1 MFSFHVLCFSY
12 EEPDKCLVLY
22 GDDQGCVNILA
33 LASVGE
39 LLRTWKKL
47 PKVDNI
53 PNTSISNAVTSPDVN
68 YVRWKVHGDWVTQLN
83 YYDSIKAVISSCNHE
98 PTALVIGCTMGAS
111 YVHQK
116 MKDNQ
121 DVWENVKARKS
132 QAFLG
137 LPQRRAEGDHTVFHI
152 YKGVKAFSFC
162 RRKNLL
168 LTGGMDRIIRVWNPY
183 LPGKPIGL
191 LKSHTAPVLYIH
203 VSAEDNKIFSMS
215 TDNTVKIWDLDS
227 HDCLFSASAK
237 ASGITGELA
246 ACLYLPHLRTL
257 CVATNAMALL
267 HLRLRCPLE
276 PHLVVSHREPVVCCR
291 YNPVF
296 RQVVSC
302 SEASVVKVWDFE
314 TGALSSEFIGA
325 HGNTGITCL
334 TFDSSGRRL
343 VTGGR
348 DGRLKIWNYN
358 NGHCLHTLE
367 HDEKQCEV
375 CDCVYLEVN
384 QNKCIIAVGWDRRIN
399 VYFNQG
405 HKEDILCVTQCPPFL
420 LATSSYDGEII
431 IWNVISGH
439 VYCKLNTPS
448 PSDGAEEGEGSDR
461 SISCLAFLK
470 TRAVCDRSAA
480 AASLMAN
487 GPQGSLTFWKLS
499 SGTCALADFAPSKSK
514 ARVSSI
520 VVTAGDTLT
529 FVADQDGFVHVYDI
543 QGYGLQ
549 GVELQ
554 PPKNVTFWRSHT
566 TTVTSL
572 ELIEEK
578 FLLSASLD
586 HTVRLWSTAGEYIG
600 TFGQSDPWDIFTP
613 DSWSHPRVPCE
624 ILTAAQSKPVEQ
636 TLEGEV
642 SAVCTGKEERGKPEK
657 ISNPL
662 EDATATAE
670 AERRGDP
677 HPHRW
682 PAPCSSRLLLER
694 SLPSLGSPGHAWPSI
709 YQALRCHE
717 LACVSMLREKPDL
730 SVIGSDLFSFNIL
743 TQEKEGSETTLTEG

>member
-1 MFSFHVLCFSY
+1 
-12 EEPDKCLVLY
+12 
-22 GDDQGCVNILA
+22 
-33 LASVGE
+33 
-39 LLRTWKKL
+39 
-47 PKVDNI
+47 
-53 PNTSISNAVTSPDVN
+53 
-68 YVRWKVHGDWVTQLN
+68 
-83 YYDSIKAVISSCNHE
+83 
-98 PTALVIGCTMGAS
+98 
-111 YVHQK
+111 
-116 MKDNQ
+116 MKDIQ
-121 DVWENVKARKS
+121 DVWENFKGMKG
-132 QAFLG
+132 QTFLG

-191 LKSHTAPVLYIH
+191 LKSHTTPVLYIH
-203 VSAEDNKIFSMS
+203 VSAEDNTIFSMS
-215 TDNTVKIWDLDS
+215 TDNTVKIWDLDT
-227 HDCLFSASAK
+227 HGCLFSASAK

-257 CVATNAMALL
+257 CVATKAVALL
-267 HLRLRCPLE
+267 HLRLRCPVE
-276 PHLVVSHREPVVCCR
+276 PQLVVSHREPVVCCR

-302 SEASVVKVWDFE
+302 SEASVVKIWDFE
-314 TGALSSEFIGA
+314 TGRLSSEFIGA
-325 HGNTGITCL
+325 HGNSGITCL

-348 DGRLKIWNYN
+348 DGRLKIWSYN

-399 VYFNQG
+399 VYFDVPCDFHHVWKPQPHWQDDLNQG

-431 IWNVISGH
+431 IWNVVSGH

-448 PSDGAEEGEGSDR
+448 PSDGAEEGEGPDR

-470 TRAVCDRSAA
+470 TRAAKCDRSAA

-487 GPQGSLTFWKLS
+487 GPQGSLTFWRLS
-499 SGTCALADFAPSKSK
+499 SGTCALADFTPSKSK

-543 QGYGLQ
+543 QDYGLR

-586 HTVRLWSTAGEYIG
+586 HTVRLWSMAGDYIG

-613 DSWSHPRVPCE
+613 DSWSHPRVPSE
-624 ILTAAQSKPVEQ
+624 ILTGVQSKPIEPA
-636 TLEGEV
+636 LEGQV

-657 ISNPL
+657 ISNPPG
-662 EDATATAE
+662 DALATAE
-670 AERRGDP
+670 AERREDP
-677 HPHRW
+677 HPYRW
-682 PAPCSSRLLLER
+682 PALGSSRGCGGQTVEVPGTGKPGGYASPSLFTPDLIGFCRKCDEGRLLLER
-694 SLPSLGSPGHAWPSI
+694 SLPSLGSPGHAI

-717 LACVSMLREKPDL
+717 LACVSTLKEKPDL
-730 SVIGSDLFSFNIL
+730 SVIGSDLFNFNIL
-743 TQEKEGSETTLTEG
+743 AQEKERSESTLTEG